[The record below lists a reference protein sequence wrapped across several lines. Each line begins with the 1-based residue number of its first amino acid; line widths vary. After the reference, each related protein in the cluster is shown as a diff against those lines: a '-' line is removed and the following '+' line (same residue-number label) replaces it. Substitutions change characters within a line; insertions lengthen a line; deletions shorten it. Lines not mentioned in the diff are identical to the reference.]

1 MPEPHD
7 GNMMRRF
14 GTTAT
19 TPGRER
25 TAGTK
30 PSFRAEGASGVT
42 VIELLVFMAL
52 FGLLLGIATS
62 YFRQQSRVSTRTQA
76 GNELAIN
83 TRLAAEVIS
92 QDLQVSGSDVIFTRG
107 DHLKVALPC
116 GALTFPK
123 CVTQPNEPSTGNTFL
138 QMHYVTQ
145 TRPSEPCR
153 RVSFRLA
160 ATTLERSDVAC
171 AAASDQFVPFV
182 EDVSAIDVS
191 WRCSNPDLA
200 SVTDPEDV
208 VDDCYAVDGSG
219 ELISFP
225 RIAIVEIQSVA
236 ASQQDVESSIR
247 FSALTPNLRE

>member
-1 MPEPHD
+1 MSESHD
-7 GNMMRRF
+7 GNLVSRLGVTLSASSPLRAPAP
-14 GTTAT
+14 TS
-19 TPGRER
+19 
-25 TAGTK
+25 
-30 PSFRAEGASGVT
+30 SFKARGASGVT
-42 VIELLVFMAL
+42 LIELLVFMAL

-62 YFRQQSRVSTRTQA
+62 YFRQQTRVSNRTQA

-83 TRLAAEVIS
+83 TRLAAEVMS
-92 QDLQVSGSDVIFTRG
+92 QDLQVSGSDVVFRNG

-116 GALTFPK
+116 GALTVPK
-123 CVTQPNEPSTGNTFL
+123 CVSQPNTPSTGNPFL

-145 TRPSEPCR
+145 TRPGEPCR

-171 AAASDQFVPFV
+171 ATSGDQFVPFV
-182 EDVSAIDVS
+182 EDVSSIDIS

-200 SVTDPEDV
+200 SVADPEDAV
-208 VDDCYAVDGSG
+208 EDCYALDAAG

-236 ASQQDVESSIR
+236 AHPQDVESKIR